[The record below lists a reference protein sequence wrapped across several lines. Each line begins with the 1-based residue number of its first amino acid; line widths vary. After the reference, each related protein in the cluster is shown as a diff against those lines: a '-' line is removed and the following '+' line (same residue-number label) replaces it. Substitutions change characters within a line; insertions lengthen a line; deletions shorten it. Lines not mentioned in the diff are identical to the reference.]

1 MMHRGNQAYKQL
13 PSADEEPNL
22 DHGDVWRFKPSV
34 RNLGTIYDLH
44 AILLMGALGILVDTC
59 VHCVQCL
66 DGSGL
71 DAANKPDNITYMSR
85 CVVWNG

>member
-13 PSADEEPNL
+13 PAADEEPNL

-34 RNLGTIYDLH
+34 GNLGTIYDLR
-44 AILLMGALGILVDTC
+44 AILLMSGLGILADTC
-59 VHCVQCL
+59 IHSVQCL

-71 DAANKPDNITYMSR
+71 DAANKPDNITYLSR